1 MKLLKFLLATVFISI
16 MFIGCASKDPSTYD
30 VSIKKDKGTIIIY
43 RPHNSIWKNKRFNIY
58 INGEYED
65 MLMNR
70 SHRMVYKN
78 PGKYVIEL
86 REDVE
91 LEPDSYKV
99 EVQLNA
105 EKVKYIKLGTSS
117 IEDHLKL
124 KSVRKAV
131 AIGDEWSKKRY

>member
-16 MFIGCASKDPSTYD
+16 LFVGCLSKTTSIYD
-30 VSIKKDKGTIIIY
+30 VDIKKGKGTIIVY

-58 INGEYED
+58 INDEYED

-70 SHRMVYKN
+70 SHHVFYKN
-78 PGKYVIEL
+78 PGKYEIEL
-86 REDVE
+86 REDIE
-91 LEPDSYKV
+91 LEPESYKV
-99 EVQLNA
+99 EVQLN
-105 EKVKYIKLGTSS
+105 EGKVKYIKLGTNS

-124 KSVRKAV
+124 KSVRKAI